1 MMKIA
6 ITGLSGFLGHY
17 VAKKLFE
24 RDVNIQALIRRSSNI
39 SHLKDYEEKIT
50 FVKGDLADRKCLREF
65 VKGADLVIHMAYER
79 DGAGFHEAAD
89 KNYQRF
95 LDVNLLGSLEL
106 LDASKQL
113 GVRQFIFTSSCAV
126 YGYIF
131 QDIKLNEQHPLMPDS
146 NYGAYKAA
154 VEAFCHSYF
163 MSKGISTTIFRP
175 VGIYGIDP
183 NLVHSEWY
191 DLIKNIKNGVD
202 VEVTGGGKVVHVENV
217 AQAIDLAIDN
227 KEASGKVYNL
237 VDFYIDNMTIAK
249 MASEICSSKSKVG
262 GVPKQPINTID
273 NTLSKTLGVRYTGTE
288 GLRQYIQELIKLV

>member
-1 MMKIA
+1 VRIA

-24 RDVNIQALIRRSSNI
+24 RDVHIKALVRRSSNT

-50 FVKGDLADRKCLREF
+50 FVQGDLANKNSLRKI
-65 VKGADLVIHMAYER
+65 VQDTDIVIHTAYER
-79 DGAGFHEAAD
+79 DGAGFHEAANRNI
-89 KNYQRF
+89 KRF
-95 LDVNLLGSLEL
+95 LDVNLSGSLEL
-106 LDASKQL
+106 LNASKQN
-113 GVRQFIFTSSCAV
+113 GVKQFIFTSSCAV

-131 QDIKLNEQHPLMPDS
+131 PDIKLDEQHPLIPDS

-154 VEAFCHSYF
+154 VEAFCHSYY
-163 MSKGISTTIFRP
+163 MSKSINTTIFRP

-202 VEVTGGGKVVHVENV
+202 VEAVGGGKVVHVADV

-227 KEASGKVYNL
+227 KEASGKIYNL
-237 VDFYIDNMTIAK
+237 VDFYVDNITIAK
-249 MASEICSSKSKVG
+249 MASEICNSKSNVSG
-262 GVPKQPINTID
+262 APKQPINTID
-273 NTLSKTLGVRYTGTE
+273 NTRSKTLGVRYAGTE
-288 GLRQYIQELIKLV
+288 GLRRYIQELVKLI